1 MDQIDRTCHGQA
13 RELYTRVIHEIC
25 GEGFAND
32 LLPGRDASF
41 YVALQEA
48 WMAKLAEHMALPAL
62 HVDEPA
68 TALDEPGATNAVEE
82 EAKEAPVQDAEEACA
97 LEPVA
102 ATTDE
107 PIEAPAVIPNEAPAE
122 AAAVV
127 PDESPADEPMDAS
140 ANEPS
145 QAPVDA
151 SPEPPV
157 GQPVEGPEA
166 APMQATACDVSS
178 ESDDSDVPA
187 SRPPSPVVPHR
198 LPIMRPPVN
207 LFNIGRPAAYMRNP
221 LADKPPVPI
230 ILPTPPRR
238 KEKTVKE
245 PAKKRRRATKMPK
258 ATTEASGPSAA
269 PETTDPDVEPV
280 TPATD
285 ATPATERP
293 SDAPS
298 TSDSA
303 PSASDTTHAFAAS
316 GAELVPLAPINFACG
331 TWLGI
336 YTSMA
341 QRGRR
346 TEGIYQLVLKATLLR
361 LYVQVTPRLL
371 VQHAYI
377 RDGTD
382 VVRVV
387 VERQSDDNL
396 VIQLPTGATETL
408 AYGRVCIAVDY
419 FSPRGE
425 AKLQLPQ

>member
-32 LLPGRDASF
+32 LLPGRDAAF

-48 WMAKLAEHMALPAL
+48 WMAKLAEYMALPAL

-68 TALDEPGATNAVEE
+68 TAPDEPGATNAAEE
-82 EAKEAPVQDAEEACA
+82 EAKEAPVQDADEARA

-107 PIEAPAVIPNEAPAE
+107 PIEAPAAIPNEAPAE

-127 PDESPADEPMDAS
+127 PDESPADEAMDAS

-145 QAPVDA
+145 QAPIDA

-157 GQPVEGPEA
+157 GQSVEGPEA

-178 ESDDSDVPA
+178 ESDDSDAPA
-187 SRPPSPVVPHR
+187 SRPPSPLVPHR

-207 LFNIGRPAAYMRNP
+207 LFNIGRPAAFMRNP

-238 KEKTVKE
+238 KEKTPKE
-245 PAKKRRRATKMPK
+245 PPKKRLRATKALK

-280 TPATD
+280 TPAT
-285 ATPATERP
+285 ERP

-303 PSASDTTHAFAAS
+303 PSASDTTTTNAFTAS

-346 TEGIYQLVLKATLLR
+346 TEGIYRLVLKATLLR

-371 VQHAYI
+371 VQHAFI
-377 RDGTD
+377 RDGSD
-382 VVRVV
+382 IVRVV
-387 VERQSDDNL
+387 VQRQSDDDL

-425 AKLQLPQ
+425 ARLQLPR